1 MIVQISS
8 GQGPAEC
15 ELAVVKLY
23 HSLKTEF
30 DDITLIQKHEA
41 RTKGCCTSIL
51 FSTDSD
57 LTALE
62 GTIQWICQSPF
73 RPHHKRKNWYVDV
86 SIIPELEEISTEQD
100 IRFERFHCGG
110 NGGQNVNKVETGVRL
125 THLPT
130 GITVTATSQ
139 RTQLQNRREALD
151 KLNAI
156 LAAKNAENQA
166 RQTNDAWR
174 EHNKIVRGN
183 PVRVY
188 KGDAFKLV
196 KS

>member
-23 HSLKTEF
+23 NSLKTEY

-51 FSTDSD
+51 FSTCSD
-57 LTALE
+57 LSSLE

-139 RTQLQNRREALD
+139 RSQLQNRREALD

-166 RQTNDAWR
+166 QQTNNAWR

-188 KGDAFKLV
+188 KGEGFKLV
-196 KS
+196 K